1 VSVRKPGKELLALLA
16 ERDPAVAKL
25 ALALRALILERAPA
39 ARETVYDAGY
49 TVAVHFSLTDRWQD
63 AFCYVAVYSRH
74 VNLGFNRGAELPDPG
89 RRLRGTGKRMR
100 HLKVRTEDDLREQFL
115 RDLVDATTAKAEQA
129 ERPGAPSE

>member
-1 VSVRKPGKELLALLA
+1 VSVRKPGKELLVLLA

-49 TVAVHFSLTDRWQD
+49 TVAVHFSFTDRWQD
-63 AFCYVAVYSRH
+63 AFCYVAVYARH
-74 VNLGFNRGAELPDPG
+74 VNLGFNRGTDLPDPE

-100 HLKVRTEDDLREQFL
+100 HLKVRTQDDLGQQYL
-115 RDLVDATTAKAEQA
+115 RGLLDAATAKAEQS